1 MTRIMAKTK
10 EQISR
15 NMRSNKCKD
24 TKPELMLRKELWRRG
39 LRYRKNYKPL
49 PGKPDIVFLC
59 ARLAVF
65 VDGRMWHGYDWEHQK
80 NDFKSNRNF
89 WISKIERNMERDRE
103 ITQHLIEF
111 GWQVLRFWDFETKKD
126 VAACA
131 DKIEQLY
138 KYRSQILNKKKELSE
153 DK

>member
-49 PGKPDIVFLC
+49 PGKPDIVYLC

-103 ITQHLIEF
+103 ITQQLIEF
-111 GWQVLRFWDFETKKD
+111 GWQVLRFWDFEIKKD
-126 VAACA
+126 VTACA
-131 DKIEQLY
+131 DKIEQA
-138 KYRSQILNKKKELSE
+138 YRNRTESEARDAEIQI
-153 DK
+153 D